1 MHLLQAMRTD
11 NSQCINFPDK
21 KNPKF
26 KKLYGTLNSHFRKLH
41 KSGVGTKLKHA
52 EIVSKEEESRLWDK
66 GLMGANSPSSLLN
79 AMFFVFERNVGT

>member
-52 EIVSKEEESRLWDK
+52 EIVSKEEESRLWDR
-66 GLMGANSPSSLLN
+66 GVMCANSPSSLLN